1 MKPRILIGTVRRL
14 GRECNGVAAV
24 EFALFGP
31 LLVFGLLAM
40 ADVGMA
46 VHQRMAVDHMLRSA
60 AQHATADPGVPE
72 VQAIL
77 KGTAAGDSSAIWETR
92 DLSFVVT
99 RICACPESPDIE
111 VGCSTTCAASR
122 PTSIFYVIRSDLTV
136 SGLLLPPIRLQP
148 ALQVQIR

>member
-1 MKPRILIGTVRRL
+1 MKARMLIAAARRF
-14 GRECNGVAAV
+14 GRECSGVAAV

-60 AQHATADPGVPE
+60 AQHATEDPGVPA

-77 KGTAAGDSSAIWETR
+77 EGTATGDSSGIWGKS
-92 DLSFVVT
+92 DLEFAVT
-99 RICACPESPDIE
+99 RICTCAEAPDIE
-111 VGCSTTCAASR
+111 VGCSTTCAASK
-122 PTSIFYVIRSDLTV
+122 PTSIFYVMRSDLTV